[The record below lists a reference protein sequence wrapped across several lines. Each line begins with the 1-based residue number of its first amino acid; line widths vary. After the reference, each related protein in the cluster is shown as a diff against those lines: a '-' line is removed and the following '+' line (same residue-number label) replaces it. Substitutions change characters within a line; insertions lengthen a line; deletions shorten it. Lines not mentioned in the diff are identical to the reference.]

1 MLLHASAPPLRT
13 SRQQPSPGDDSPPF
27 NPSKVRNPSNVRRAG
42 YCGGVPRAGQRKPP
56 SDPRLTDHISI
67 GVLTRVFPPEL
78 VDGVVAEVG
87 RRERRQRLLPARV
100 VVYYVLALA
109 LFADCSYEEVM
120 RQLVEGLSWESGWR
134 RSWEVPTKVAIYKAR
149 ERLGREPLELLFRA
163 VAAPLASQPTRGAFY
178 RGLRLMSVDGTCVD
192 VADTPQNEAAFGRP
206 GSSRREG
213 GGAFPQL
220 RLVALAESGTH
231 AICDVALGP
240 YTSSEQA
247 LADQLWGSL
256 DTGMLCL
263 SDRNFYTFERFQKA
277 RPTGA
282 QLLWRVK
289 SDVGLPREQTLPD
302 GSYLTTIYALKDR
315 KVKRDGEPARV
326 VEYRLDDP
334 ALADEDQR
342 YRLITT
348 ILEPD
353 DAPAGEL
360 AALYPQR
367 WELESALDELKT
379 HQRGPRVVLRSKH
392 PDGVYQEAYGHLC
405 THYAIRR
412 VMHDAALQ
420 ANLVPHRLS
429 FVRSLRAARRSTRTQ
444 PGFSPPEPRPS
455 A

>member
-1 MLLHASAPPLRT
+1 M
-13 SRQQPSPGDDSPPF
+13 
-27 NPSKVRNPSNVRRAG
+27 G

-56 SDPRLTDHISI
+56 SDSRLTDHVSI

-78 VDGVVAEVG
+78 VDGVVAEAG

-109 LFADCSYEEVM
+109 LFADSAYEEVM
-120 RQLVEGLSWESGWR
+120 RQLVEGLAWESGWR
-134 RSWEVPTKVAIYKAR
+134 QSWEVPTKVAIYKAR

-163 VAAPLASQPTRGAFY
+163 VAVPLASESTRGAFY
-178 RGLRLMSVDGTCVD
+178 RGLRLMSIDGTCLD
-192 VADTPQNEAAFGRP
+192 VADTPSNEEAFGRP
-206 GSSRREG
+206 GTGRG
-213 GGAFPQL
+213 QGVGAFPQV
-220 RLVALAESGTH
+220 RMVALAESATH

-240 YTSSEQA
+240 YSSSEKQ
-247 LADQLWGSL
+247 LADPLIDGL
-256 DTGMLCL
+256 GKGMLCL
-263 SDRNFYTFERFQKA
+263 ADRGFYSFERFQRA
-277 RPTGA
+277 RRTGA
-282 QLLWRVK
+282 QLLWRVM
-289 SDVGLPREQTLPD
+289 GHMLLPREEQLAD
-302 GSYLTTIYALKDR
+302 GSYLTRVYKSQQDR
-315 KVKRDGEPARV
+315 RARRRGERV
-326 VEYRLDDP
+326 RVLDYRLDDP

-348 ILEPD
+348 ILDPEQG
-353 DAPAGEL
+353 PAEEL

-420 ANLVPHRLS
+420 ADLVPHRLS
-429 FVRSLRAARRSTRTQ
+429 FIRSLRAARRSTRTQ
-444 PGFSPPEPRPS
+444 PGFSPPQPRPRPP
-455 A
+455 AGDRRNPR